1 MNSCAYFE
9 MEKEICKII
18 EKHLNDDQ
26 IEENYQNA
34 CNKYFPDGGCSLDP
48 MGLVVHE
55 CRKVALSEIPQEE
68 FTPQQLLFIRKAWK
82 LNV

>member
-1 MNSCAYFE
+1 MNGGAYFE

-18 EKHLNDDQ
+18 RKHLNNDQ

-34 CNKYFPDGGCSLDP
+34 YNKHFPNGGYGSDQ
-48 MGLVVHE
+48 MDLVVQE
-55 CRKVALSEIPQEE
+55 CRKAALSEIPQEE

-82 LNV
+82 VNV